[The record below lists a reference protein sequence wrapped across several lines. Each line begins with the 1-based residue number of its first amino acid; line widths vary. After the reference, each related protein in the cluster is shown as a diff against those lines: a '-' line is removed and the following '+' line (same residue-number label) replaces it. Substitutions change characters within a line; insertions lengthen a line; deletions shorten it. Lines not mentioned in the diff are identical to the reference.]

1 MKTVNN
7 SLRAIA
13 LASTLLCASFVH
25 AQAQVELNFNEARID
40 AVATAVGTMVGKNV
54 VVDPKVKGNLTLV
67 SDTPVAP
74 AQALSQF
81 QAALRLHGFAMVD
94 AGNIYKVVPEA
105 EAKTHATRVNG
116 PLGGGDVQTKV
127 FTLNHENAA
136 HMLNVVKPLVSP
148 NNVVN
153 IIPGSNSLV
162 VTDYSDNLARI
173 ARLVASLD
181 KTNEVSL
188 EIIPLEHAIASEI
201 VPLLQHLM
209 TSGPELTPASREQVA
224 AALQSS
230 LIADNRSNSLIIRA
244 ANSAK
249 LEQLRSLVA
258 RLDQPAVQKDA
269 SAGNLHVVHLKHA
282 DAVSLAETLRA
293 AIKTIEM
300 SAPVVVG
307 GANMNAPTASAAPM
321 PSPLPTNGVGA
332 AAMQTSANAAGGSM
346 ASSAP
351 IALGQTLMP
360 SVGGQVQADPNTNS
374 LIITASA
381 PMYRQLRAV
390 IDKLDSRRA
399 QVLVE
404 SMIVEVSDDKL
415 AEFGVQWQAGLG
427 NKGST
432 MGAIGTNSSLN
443 GGNILNIAAGIAS
456 GDKASMAGALS
467 SLSGGLNLAVAPKIL
482 GQYYLG
488 ALANFLQKDGS
499 TNIMSKPNVLTL
511 DNQEARIVV
520 GSNVPFVTGS
530 YATTG
535 GNSTVNPFT
544 TVERKDVGLTLRIKP
559 TINENGTVKL
569 SVSQE
574 ASSVDPSS
582 LKDPNGPRTSIRS
595 VDSTVLVDD
604 GSIVMLGGLMQD
616 QYSNNVDKV
625 PVLGDIPVVGN
636 LFKSENRTRNKT
648 NLMIFLRPVVMR
660 DAASTQS
667 FAMDR
672 YQEIRSMQANTQ
684 PAPSIVMG
692 NVQGAPM
699 VIDYQNGAVQAVP
712 AVDAAPVP
720 TL

>member
-1 MKTVNN
+1 MKLGNN
-7 SLRAIA
+7 GFRAIA
-13 LASTLLCASFVH
+13 LATTLLCASLSNAH
-25 AQAQVELNFNEARID
+25 AQMQLNFSEARID
-40 AVATAVGTMVGKNV
+40 SVALAVGTMLGKNV
-54 VVDPKVKGNLTLV
+54 VVDPKVKGTLTLV
-67 SDTPVAP
+67 SDTPVMP
-74 AQALSQF
+74 AEALTQF
-81 QAALRLHGFAMVD
+81 QAALRLNGFAMVD

-105 EAKTHATRVNG
+105 EAKLHATRVNG
-116 PLGGGDVQTKV
+116 PLAGGDVQTKV
-127 FTLNHENAA
+127 FTLSHENAT
-136 HMLNVVKPLVSP
+136 HMLNVVKPLVTP

-153 IIPGSNSLV
+153 VIPGTNSLV

-173 ARLVASLD
+173 SRLVASLD
-181 KTNEVSL
+181 KTNETSL
-188 EIIPLEHAIASEI
+188 EILPLQHALASEL

-209 TSGPELTPASREQVA
+209 TSGPELTPNSREQISN
-224 AALQSS
+224 ALQSTM
-230 LIADNRSNSLIIRA
+230 IADNRSNSLIVRA
-244 ANSAK
+244 ANPAK
-249 LEQLRSLVA
+249 LAQLRALVS
-258 RLDQPAVQKDA
+258 RLDQPAMQQDA
-269 SAGNLHVVHLKHA
+269 STGNLHVVHLKHA
-282 DAVSLAETLRA
+282 DAMSLAETLRA

-300 SAPVVVG
+300 SAPVVAG
-307 GANMNAPTASAAPM
+307 NTHAAAPINSAPM
-321 PSPLPTNGVGA
+321 PSPLPAGGVT
-332 AAMQTSANAAGGSM
+332 AMQTSTNAAGGGV
-346 ASSAP
+346 ASQAP
-351 IALGQTLMP
+351 ITLGQTLMP

-381 PMYRQLRAV
+381 PMYRQLRTV

-427 NKGST
+427 NKGGT

-443 GGNILNIAAGIAS
+443 GANIINVAAGIAS
-456 GDKASMAGALS
+456 GDPTSMAGALS
-467 SLSGGLNLAVAPKIL
+467 SLSGGLNLAVAPKVL

-488 ALANFLQKDGS
+488 ALANFLQKDGA

-530 YATTG
+530 YATSG
-535 GNSTVNPFT
+535 GNGAVNPFT

-574 ASSVDPSS
+574 ASNVDPSS
-582 LKDPNGPRTSIRS
+582 LNNPNGPTTSVRS

-625 PVLGDIPVVGN
+625 PLLGDIPVVGN
-636 LFKSENRTRNKT
+636 LFKSENRSRSKT
-648 NLMIFLRPVVMR
+648 NMMIFLRPVVMR
-660 DAASTQS
+660 DSNSSQN

-672 YQEIRSMQANTQ
+672 YQEIRGMQGQVQ
-684 PAPSIVMG
+684 PAPSLVMG
-692 NVQGAPM
+692 NVQAAPL
-699 VIDYQNGAVQAVP
+699 AAEFTVP
-712 AVDAAPVP
+712 QLAPVAPADMATPVP